1 MTGSF
6 VPDDFEVPLNLA
18 GSGFRLEPLG
28 PEHNDSDYR
37 AWVSSI
43 EHIRATPGFPWGNW
57 PPPDRLSLDENL
69 RDLEQHA
76 DDFRQRAGFTY
87 TVLDDEAQV
96 IGCVYIYPSQTDPE
110 ITNVRSWV
118 TAPRAELDTVLH
130 QAVTDWLAADWP
142 LSRVSYR
149 NNT

>member
-28 PEHNDSDYR
+28 PEHNDSDHR

-43 EHIRATPGFPWGNW
+43 EHIRTTPGFPWGSW
-57 PPPDRLSLDENL
+57 PPPDGLSLHENL

-76 DDFRQRAGFTY
+76 DDFRRRVGFTY
-87 TVLDDEAQV
+87 TALDNEDRV
-96 IGCVYIYPSQTDPE
+96 IGCVYIYPSRPDPE
-110 ITNVRSWV
+110 VTNVRSWV
-118 TAPRAELDTVLH
+118 TGSRAELDTVLH
-130 QAVTDWLAADWP
+130 QAVTAWLATDWP
-142 LSRVSYR
+142 FARVSYR
-149 NNT
+149 NNA